1 MGQTEQTE
9 HGSKQEQGASAS
21 TEAMHAGIEEIE
33 ATREAYAT
41 EALLTAVADVVALYR
56 GGGAELPPRLPALDR
71 LAAAYE
77 SYTRL
82 SSVYTPDAAAGS
94 GQPPTT

>member
-1 MGQTEQTE
+1 MRLPPLAPAVPPCHHQTTPTQQ
-9 HGSKQEQGASAS
+9 SL
-21 TEAMHAGIEEIE
+21 HAGIEEIE

-41 EALLTAVADVVALYR
+41 EALLMAVADVVALYR
-56 GGGAELPPRLPALDR
+56 GGGAALPPRLPALDR